1 MSLSYTPRRACDMAF
16 SLGSV
21 RFRIVS
27 TIVGGRYVFVGYREG
42 FFFIASKSAA
52 ACARTMLLSEKV
64 RRVLWADSVSTA
76 LPN

>member
-1 MSLSYTPRRACDMAF
+1 MSVSYSPRRACDMVF

-27 TIVGGRYVFVGYREG
+27 TVVAGRYVFVGYREG
-42 FFFIASKSAA
+42 SFFVACKSAT
-52 ACARTMLLSEKV
+52 ACVRTMLLSEKV
-64 RRVLWADSVSTA
+64 RRVLWAASADTG